1 MIEIY
6 KYGRKPF
13 SVGAVQV
20 SADNIHEVAKWC
32 GGRVQTVK
40 DEGAASAL
48 ATPYIKVK
56 VKRPLS
62 ARQTKAFVGDW
73 VLQAGTGFKVYTDP
87 AFQKSFD
94 LLDEPMDFVD
104 EQPTLF
110 KDAQ

>member
-1 MIEIY
+1 MLEIY

-20 SADNIHEVAKWC
+20 TSENMAEVAKWC
-32 GGRVQTVK
+32 GGRVQNMVEDGVDSVAGTK
-40 DEGAASAL
+40 
-48 ATPYIKVK
+48 YIKVK

-62 ARQTKAFVGDW
+62 ARQTKAFIGDW